1 MASLAVPVIEGVVV
15 RVLAA
20 LGVGVVAGAAGEAAK
35 EQARK
40 RQEEADKAKS
50 APIARTD
57 ATTKTRTKRKDCPP
71 DKGAPFQRN
80 LTVRKPWVDY
90 QARITGMPNGPT
102 FIMEWAFAGT
112 RFDGFVSAEC
122 LLQDAKAG
130 YDQFFNEWREFKYD
144 FQERIFVEMTE
155 DAVTQNAKA
164 VPKPPVQL
172 WWYFQEP
179 VSYRYMQRILQAA
192 APQIEVVFQP

>member
-1 MASLAVPVIEGVVV
+1 MASLAVPLIEGVVV

-57 ATTKTRTKRKDCPP
+57 ATTKTRTKCKDCPP

-80 LTVRKPWVDY
+80 FTVRKPWVDY

-144 FQERIFVEMTE
+144 FQERNFVEMTE